1 MVYLFWEC
9 ILFVICSAV
18 WIYYIIQIHVGEQH
32 LIMLF
37 SSKLSQGIYP
47 PWRKQY
53 LAYDKIKRLL
63 KDSDDEWS
71 ENDESHF
78 VQELDQELDKVYGFE
93 KSTYEKLSKRL
104 EAIDNTIDTSEHFDR
119 ADIEQRLEEILEEAT
134 QLDRFRRLN
143 YTGFSKIVKLHD
155 KHHARYQ
162 VRPLLRA
169 RLNAQPHHT
178 EDYSPLLHHISQLY
192 TQIGSDA
199 GAQSVQSLRNGE
211 QPQDG
216 FTTLQFWVHPDNLM
230 EVKTRILRRL
240 PVLVYNTEE
249 NDEDS
254 SGRDP
259 TVTSLYLDNSHFEL
273 YESQLMKRQ
282 TVPTSLRFRWYGHLY
297 EKPDIVLEQQNEEDG
312 RITRITLKDKTIDS
326 FLAGDTKL
334 IKRQG
339 TKLQQRNVPESEI
352 KNYEDSA
359 NELQEFVTNHK
370 LEPMLRTVYRRAA
383 FEIPGDDRVRMI
395 LDSDI
400 LFIREDTLNKSLPIR
415 DPAHWRRTDLDQP
428 NVNLASLLRKGE
440 YARFPYSVLEVRLHN
455 KVNERPTWIEELKAS
470 GLVREV
476 PHFTKFLQ
484 GVAVLYG
491 EDERLDSL
499 PFWLNDLEEAGSGSA
514 HGHQH
519 GGDPSQQGQSTT
531 KYPVTTYRFDEDLDE
546 DEDFE
551 ESEDSGI
558 VEDESPGPVDP
569 EQTVGLPTWTN
580 SKLDQDSEDEEVV
593 LPPGVHSPSE
603 WLKNSTPVKIEAK
616 VWLANERT
624 FNKWL
629 HITVLLS
636 ALTFT
641 LYSSVS
647 KAASPHTATI
657 VAYILFALTL
667 FSGAWGYTQYLT
679 RMHYIR
685 ERSERPLDNPLGPL
699 IVSGGLLFALIV
711 NFSSKYWVMT

>member
-1 MVYLFWEC
+1 
-9 ILFVICSAV
+9 
-18 WIYYIIQIHVGEQH
+18 
-32 LIMLF
+32 MLF
-37 SSKLSQGIYP
+37 SAKLSQGIYS
-47 PWRKQY
+47 PWPKY
-53 LAYDKIKRLL
+53 YIAYDKVKRLL
-63 KDSDDEWS
+63 KDSDDEWT

-78 VQELDQELDKVYGFE
+78 VQELDTELDKVYGFE
-93 KSTYEKLSKRL
+93 KNIYEKISKRL
-104 EAIDNTIDTSEHFDR
+104 EALENHIDSAENVNR
-119 ADIEQRLEEILEEAT
+119 AEIELQLEEILEEAT

-155 KHHARYQ
+155 RLHTQYH

-178 EDYSPLLHHISQLY
+178 EDYSPLLHRISQLY

-199 GAQSVQSLRNGE
+199 GAQSVQSLRNEE
-211 QPQDG
+211 QPQQG
-216 FTTLQFWVHPDNLM
+216 YTTLQFWVHPDNLM

-249 NDEDS
+249 NDDDS
-254 SGRDP
+254 SGKDP
-259 TVTSLYLDNSHFEL
+259 TVTSLYLDNSQFEL
-273 YESQLMKRQ
+273 YESQLLKMQ

-297 EKPDIVLEQQNEEDG
+297 EKPDIVLEQHNEEDG
-312 RITRITLKDKTIDS
+312 HITRISLKDKSIDS
-326 FLAGDTKL
+326 FLDGDSKVVKHTINKL
-334 IKRQG
+334 R
-339 TKLQQRNVPESEI
+339 QRNVAETDI
-352 KNYEDSA
+352 KEYETNA
-359 NELQEFVTNHK
+359 EELQDFVTSHR

-415 DPAHWRRTDLDQP
+415 DPAHWRRSDLDQP
-428 NVNLASLLRKGE
+428 NVNLATLLRKGE

-455 KVNERPTWIEELKAS
+455 RSQERPSWIEELKAS
-470 GLVREV
+470 GLVHEV
-476 PHFTKFLQ
+476 PHFTKFLH
-484 GVAVLYG
+484 GVAVLFG

-499 PFWLNDLEEAGSGSA
+499 PFWLNDTEEAGNTLA
-514 HGHQH
+514 Q
-519 GGDPSQQGQSTT
+519 SQQRGDSTQPAEAGT
-531 KYPVTTYRFDEDLDE
+531 RRLPAATYRFDEDE
-546 DEDFE
+546 DEE

-558 VEDESPGPVDP
+558 VEDESPGPIDP

-593 LPPGVHSPSE
+593 LPPGVQSPKV
-603 WLKNSTPVKIEAK
+603 WLKNSTSVKIEAK

-647 KAASPHTATI
+647 RATSPHAATV

-667 FSGAWGYTQYLT
+667 FSGGWGYSQYIA
-679 RMHYIR
+679 RMHYIK
-685 ERSERPLDNPLGPL
+685 ERSDRPLDNPLGPL
-699 IVSGGLLFALIV
+699 VVSAGLLLALIV
-711 NFSSKYWVMT
+711 NFSSTYWVKA